1 MRIQDFCDMKKF
13 EEIMSNWAKST
24 GLATVAVGD
33 DGKYISE
40 CYNFTDFCIKLTRG
54 SNEGRRRCEKCDRE
68 GKGVYPCHAGLI
80 DFGIPIT
87 LDDGTVLGSIIG
99 GQVLPEH
106 PDEDKFR
113 KVADEIGVDQDKYI
127 EALGKV
133 NVKTREEIEAA
144 ANLLGDVI
152 NMYVRACYSSAR
164 SERILDNL
172 KNGIKEAA
180 EQIEVANDNTK
191 QIESFGHKQ
200 KILALNASIEAA
212 RAGEAGMGFAV
223 VADEVRNL
231 ANKSA
236 ESVQII
242 TELINASTAA
252 VKNGVKST
260 EETSSM
266 VNDAVDATVSVKQ
279 IISEISDSS
288 KQQVSTAKQVT
299 DGVERISG
307 VVQTNTA
314 TAEESAASSEQMSSQ
329 ANNLIEL
336 LNTFTFKK

>member
-87 LDDGTVLGSIIG
+87 LDDGTVLGSVIG

-127 EALGKV
+127 
-133 NVKTREEIEAA
+133 
-144 ANLLGDVI
+144 D
-152 NMYVRACYSSAR
+152 MYVRACYSSAR
-164 SERILDNL
+164 SKRILDNL

-212 RAGEAGMGFAV
+212 RAGEAGKGFAV
-223 VADEVRNL
+223 VAEEVQKLAQGMSVVSVNIRKALDEVTQTI
-231 ANKSA
+231 NK
-236 ESVQII
+236 
-242 TELINASTAA
+242 
-252 VKNGVKST
+252 
-260 EETSSM
+260 
-266 VNDAVDATVSVKQ
+266 
-279 IISEISDSS
+279 
-288 KQQVSTAKQVT
+288 
-299 DGVERISG
+299 
-307 VVQTNTA
+307 
-314 TAEESAASSEQMSSQ
+314 
-329 ANNLIEL
+329 
-336 LNTFTFKK
+336 LNQ

>member
-68 GKGVYPCHAGLI
+68 GKG
-80 DFGIPIT
+80 
-87 LDDGTVLGSIIG
+87 
-99 GQVLPEH
+99 
-106 PDEDKFR
+106 
-113 KVADEIGVDQDKYI
+113 ADEIGVDQDKYI

-212 RAGEAGMGFAV
+212 RAGEAGKGFAV
-223 VADEVRNL
+223 VAEEVQKLAQGMSVVSVNIRKALDEVTQTI
-231 ANKSA
+231 NK
-236 ESVQII
+236 
-242 TELINASTAA
+242 
-252 VKNGVKST
+252 
-260 EETSSM
+260 
-266 VNDAVDATVSVKQ
+266 
-279 IISEISDSS
+279 
-288 KQQVSTAKQVT
+288 
-299 DGVERISG
+299 
-307 VVQTNTA
+307 
-314 TAEESAASSEQMSSQ
+314 
-329 ANNLIEL
+329 
-336 LNTFTFKK
+336 LNQ